1 MINGKIRTDWVETV
15 SQDGLHLMQTRL
27 EVRVP
32 TSEGRKFITCGLARK
47 TYVVKDGIA
56 CRVSSY
62 TLGRDLGSPG
72 NYDFEIVSA
81 TGALRSRGS
90 STVTACRPR
99 YARALCSTRMR
110 GLTMASTS
118 SGSRRE

>member
-1 MINGKIRTDWVETV
+1 MTNGWINTDWVETV
-15 SQDGLHLMQTRL
+15 SRDGLHLMLTRL

-47 TYVVKDGIA
+47 TYVVKDGTA
-56 CRVSSY
+56 CQVSSY
-62 TLGRDLGSPG
+62 ALGRDLGSPD

-81 TGALRSRGS
+81 TGALRSGGS
-90 STVTACRPR
+90 STGTAYRPR
-99 YARALCSTRMR
+99 NSRALCSTRMK

-118 SGSRRE
+118 SGSRQE